1 MSSSVLHLTGI
12 KPHTIEEIHDMFSR
26 VKGVTWKVVAGK
38 MKHNGHQEY
47 SIPCYAEAYMP
58 AAMPSDFLSDAEAIH
73 QEYVEKQRAQHK
85 LASCK
90 AR

>member
-1 MSSSVLHLTGI
+1 
-12 KPHTIEEIHDMFSR
+12 
-26 VKGVTWKVVAGK
+26 
-38 MKHNGHQEY
+38 
-47 SIPCYAEAYMP
+47 MP

-73 QEYVEKQRAQHK
+73 QEHVEKQRAQHK